1 MTPPLFSPRDIPSPA
16 PGYKYICFISF
27 PLGRRS
33 LYRRGGGV
41 FVLFAA
47 DGTVTRRMSIPAA
60 AVTTFFAVTIRPG
73 DGPRD
78 GRAVPRV
85 LVRRVLGRDVRHRR
99 ATAAVVR
106 SPGRR
111 PRDHHPVR
119 PDAVQA
125 GDRGRHDAPVRRR
138 RRRARPVVAPPRLLQ
153 GRGDPAGHENVEA
166 ARTRRRRRNGKPVR
180 RHRRAAQGRLLGA
193 ARRPAP
199 QTRLLPVGG
208 PSAAAA
214 VAGRGPLPDVL
225 AAADVRLS
233 FATVSCGAQV
243 HVVQNGSG
251 GFLGPLS
258 FSEQPRNRFH
268 VCSPS
273 RARDLS

>member
-1 MTPPLFSPRDIPSPA
+1 
-16 PGYKYICFISF
+16 
-27 PLGRRS
+27 
-33 LYRRGGGV
+33 
-41 FVLFAA
+41 
-47 DGTVTRRMSIPAA
+47 MSIPAA
-60 AVTTFFAVTIRPG
+60 AAAAAVAVTTFFAVTIIRPG
-73 DGPRD
+73 DGPHD

-99 ATAAVVR
+99 ATAAAVR

-166 ARTRRRRRNGKPVR
+166 ARTRGRRNGKPVR

-199 QTRLLPVGG
+199 QTRPLPVGG

-225 AAADVRLS
+225 AAADGRLS

-243 HVVQNGSG
+243 
-251 GFLGPLS
+251 L
-258 FSEQPRNRFH
+258 
-268 VCSPS
+268 
-273 RARDLS
+273 